1 MQLMTLQNYGLSQ
14 IGYIW
19 LNWRMWNN
27 HARLPLTTAHY
38 PTYVL
43 LPDDLFAKV
52 ADV

>member
-1 MQLMTLQNYGLSQ
+1 MVCHKLALCLINLE
-14 IGYIW
+14 
-19 LNWRMWNN
+19 NN

-52 ADV
+52 ADVYLCTFASW